1 MSDIRNF
8 TDLKEQR
15 QLYYEPSCQKDTKE
29 DGKEIQ
35 GVVIKGQDPTPLSFL
50 FVLYKGRQI
59 PEFKFKWTVT
69 GAGPGQSCLGGADPS

>member
-29 DGKEIQ
+29 DGKEI
-35 GVVIKGQDPTPLSFL
+35 
-50 FVLYKGRQI
+50 
-59 PEFKFKWTVT
+59 
-69 GAGPGQSCLGGADPS
+69 